1 MNFDIVGR
9 TDFIQFAQAD
19 LTDDQIDHI
28 IEEVEQIDLSNK
40 EGFHT
45 LVEVDAL
52 KKAVKDIWSEDNS
65 HLKYFEWLDT
75 LKTFQYVLIG

>member
-19 LTDDQIDHI
+19 LTDDQIDRI
-28 IEEVEQIDLSNK
+28 LEEVEQIDPTNK

-52 KKAVKDIWSEDNS
+52 KKALKDLWSEDDS
-65 HLKYFEWLDT
+65 HKKFFEWLDT
-75 LKTFQYVLIG
+75 LKTYQYVLIG